1 MTFSASIKI
10 DSTDVIGEVN
20 HYLYGANLEQIGESI
35 YGGIWAEMLKSPKF
49 SGPDYHFVSMASGGE
64 RNPNAGVVMPWEAVN
79 PDYERVICT
88 HDCTDFYVRP
98 RYQMD
103 HAVHKGIHPPAGMRG
118 VWTAQQSQR
127 ITIREADMLPHGIC
141 QNGLLL
147 TEGKSYE
154 LRLVMK
160 GQGQAVTVTLG
171 DQIWTIDEVSTDW
184 ERYET
189 TLTIEQD
196 GLDGRLAITFV
207 DEGTLWIGRASL
219 MPSNHVNGFRA
230 DVIQA
235 IKDNWTPTWLRW
247 PGGNFASAYHWQ
259 DGIGDRDKR
268 PPYLDPAWQ
277 IWEYHDVG
285 TDEFVDYCRLI
296 GSEPVL
302 TINMGTGSAKEAA
315 EWVEYCNGDVSTKF
329 GAMRAANGHPEPYNI
344 KTWFVGNE
352 QFGNW
357 QDGHVDAET
366 YARRYLEFSKA
377 MLAVDPDLYLPAV
390 GVPSDQY
397 SHWNQRVLEIAG
409 EEMDV
414 LSFHWY
420 SIRTM
425 SWENPPPVE
434 DLVLA
439 QLAAAHEIEQI
450 LEMTV
455 DIAKENSDPAVPIAF
470 DEWNTYLRAKPPL
483 FLEEY
488 NLADGLYTGGVMN
501 AVLRRCDSVHMS
513 APFNFTNVMGN
524 YRITR
529 GSVWATPSTLVLDL
543 LTRYRGSV
551 GINCEVTQSP
561 TFSSPE
567 IGQQFAYEGI
577 PMIDAAATY
586 DPEEQIIYLS
596 VVNFDMYDDGSIR
609 VDLGA
614 ESGTAKV
621 YLVTG
626 KSGVDLNTEKSPQ
639 AVKIKAHG
647 WDTTQPLVVPPLS
660 FCLVVIG
667 EQN

>member
-1 MTFSASIKI
+1 MSFSAAIKI
-10 DSTDVIGEVN
+10 DPTNVIGEVN

-35 YGGIWAEMLKSPKF
+35 YGGVWAEMLKSPKF
-49 SGPDYHFVSMASGGE
+49 SGPDPHFVAMAQGGE
-64 RNPNAGVVMPWEAVN
+64 RNQNAGVVVPWEALN
-79 PDYERVICT
+79 PDYERVICD
-88 HDCTDFYVRP
+88 HDCTDFYVRA

-127 ITIREADMLPHGIC
+127 IVIRESDMLLHGIC

-147 TEGKSYE
+147 KRGASYE

-160 GQGQAVTVTLG
+160 GMGQTVTVTLG
-171 DQIWTIDEVSTDW
+171 DQTWTIDDVATDW
-184 ERYET
+184 ETYTT
-189 TLTIEQD
+189 TLVIGQEE
-196 GLDGRLAITFV
+196 LDGRLAVAFV

-219 MPSNHVNGFRA
+219 MQATHVDGFRA

-259 DGIGDRDKR
+259 DGVGDRDKR

-285 TDEFVDYCRLI
+285 TDEFMQYCKLI
-296 GSEPVL
+296 DSEPVL

-315 EWVEYCNGDVSTKF
+315 EWVEYCNGDVNTKF
-329 GAMRAANGHPEPYNI
+329 GAMRAENGHPEPYNV

-377 MLAVDPDLYLPAV
+377 MLAVDPNLYLPAV
-390 GVPSDQY
+390 GVPSDQHG
-397 SHWNQRVLEIAG
+397 HWNERVLKMAG

-425 SWENPPPVE
+425 RWDAPPPAD

-439 QLAAAHEIEQI
+439 QLAAAHEIDRI
-450 LEMTV
+450 LDTTIE
-455 DIAKENSDPAVPIAF
+455 ISRAHSDPAVPIAF
-470 DEWNTYLRAKPPL
+470 DEWNPYLRAKPPL
-483 FLEEY
+483 FIEEY

-501 AVLRRCDSVHMS
+501 AVLRRCDMVHMS

-524 YRITR
+524 YRITQ

-543 LTRYRGSV
+543 LTRFRGSV
-551 GINCEVTQSP
+551 GIDCKVVETP

-567 IGQQFAYEGI
+567 IGLQVAYSGV
-577 PMIDAAATY
+577 PTIDAAATY
-586 DPEEQIIYLS
+586 DAEQKVVYLS
-596 VVNFDMYDDGSIR
+596 IVNHDLRDEGVVQ
-609 VDLGA
+609 VDLSGLA
-614 ESGTAKV
+614 GNAIVYTVSGESGV
-621 YLVTG
+621 V
-626 KSGVDLNTEKSPQ
+626 LNTEGGPK
-639 AVKIKAHG
+639 AVEIKTGA
-647 WDTTQPLVVPPLS
+647 WDMASALVVPPLA

-667 EQN
+667 GS